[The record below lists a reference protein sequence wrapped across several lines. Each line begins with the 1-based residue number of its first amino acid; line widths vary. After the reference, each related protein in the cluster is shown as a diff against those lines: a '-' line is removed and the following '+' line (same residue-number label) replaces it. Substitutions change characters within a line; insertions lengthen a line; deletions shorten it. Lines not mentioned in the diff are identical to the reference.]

1 MSQIIEGV
9 HPTRMELLGIKK
21 RIKLAEKGHR
31 LLKEKR
37 DAIIL
42 RFFEI
47 VSSARDARSGLVK
60 TMGDAYPNLVRAEAL
75 SGLSNVG
82 EAAAASPEM
91 PPIRITME
99 NIMGVQIPK
108 VNFEER
114 ERLRSYDQVMTSP
127 KLDEAYDDFNQSL
140 RQITSLVEKEETVRR
155 LSSEIRKTKRR
166 VNALEY
172 ILLPRLGNTKKYI
185 EMRLQE
191 MERENFFRL
200 KTVKKKKKQ
209 AIL

>member
-1 MSQIIEGV
+1 MSQIIEGI
-9 HPTRMELLGIKK
+9 HPTRMELLNIKK

-37 DAIIL
+37 DALIL

-47 VSSARDARSGLVK
+47 VSSAKDVRSELVK
-60 TMGDAYPNLVRAEAL
+60 SLGKAYSDLIKAEAMMGVSSL
-75 SGLSNVG
+75 
-82 EAAAASPEM
+82 EPIASTAPQMPEFHM
-91 PPIRITME
+91 KME

-108 VNFEER
+108 ITLEESEAKR
-114 ERLRSYDQVMTSP
+114 HYDPISTNS
-127 KLDEAYDDFNQSL
+127 KLDEAYDEFNESL
-140 RQITSLVEKEETVRR
+140 KQIMNLVEKEETVRR
-155 LSSEIRKTKRR
+155 LSEEIRKTKRR

-200 KTVKKKKKQ
+200 KTVKKKKK
-209 AIL
+209 